1 MRIMNRRFKIN
12 LFLIFAC
19 GLWIQLQ
26 GSESHKSYGK
36 HSIKAELFQGD
47 KFDFEKQNKSS
58 KKPKDEKKIINSIY
72 NKFKKD
78 SLRIAK
84 KYSIR
89 MEKLE
94 KYKTKQ
100 LANIEEGKTPRLIQE
115 INKDNL
121 RLKSIVR
128 DLVNVR
134 KLLKSIILKLN
145 QNLTSLSTDKIIE
158 REEVQNTIE
167 IYNNDFSE
175 MNLLGVTVINGIK
188 GDSTLS
194 SAVMYAR
201 IRALELIMKYENLYL
216 EYKFTSSL
224 NKLDKSFNKSAQKI
238 KNKNQR
244 KGMDGTDDLVLR
256 NIVADLMKL
265 KVILADYIQKL
276 RQDFDNLSPD
286 LSIQREEILKSIN
299 TYNSDHET
307 ILKDQLVIVNGIE
320 GDSTLSEEVILA
332 RFSALN
338 LLQKYESHIVENE
351 YLEKTINLDNKYAEM
366 FKLIE
371 EKSNFRLKKVHDDE
385 LLKIAE
391 MRERLTTE
399 NLPLEK
405 KSKTLQDSLDII
417 AIKSLAEDEK
427 LDSLVNYRNILD
439 NKEEELSRK
448 LYDYQGGFSHK
459 IYNDVLILLHESE
472 RAFYKDSLT
481 IAKER
486 CLQAIELAPNYPES
500 YVRLGSIYY
509 SNGEVDSARVV
520 WKKALQ
526 LESSHEELK
535 KFMFLH
541 GLN

>member
-1 MRIMNRRFKIN
+1 
-12 LFLIFAC
+12 
-19 GLWIQLQ
+19 
-26 GSESHKSYGK
+26 
-36 HSIKAELFQGD
+36 
-47 KFDFEKQNKSS
+47 
-58 KKPKDEKKIINSIY
+58 
-72 NKFKKD
+72 
-78 SLRIAK
+78 
-84 KYSIR
+84 
-89 MEKLE
+89 
-94 KYKTKQ
+94 
-100 LANIEEGKTPRLIQE
+100 
-115 INKDNL
+115 
-121 RLKSIVR
+121 
-128 DLVNVR
+128 
-134 KLLKSIILKLN
+134 
-145 QNLTSLSTDKIIE
+145 
-158 REEVQNTIE
+158 
-167 IYNNDFSE
+167 
-175 MNLLGVTVINGIK
+175 
-188 GDSTLS
+188 
-194 SAVMYAR
+194 
-201 IRALELIMKYENLYL
+201 
-216 EYKFTSSL
+216 
-224 NKLDKSFNKSAQKI
+224 
-238 KNKNQR
+238 
-244 KGMDGTDDLVLR
+244 MDGTDDLVLR
-256 NIVADLMKL
+256 NIVSDLMKL

-276 RQDFDNLSPD
+276 RQDFDKLSPD